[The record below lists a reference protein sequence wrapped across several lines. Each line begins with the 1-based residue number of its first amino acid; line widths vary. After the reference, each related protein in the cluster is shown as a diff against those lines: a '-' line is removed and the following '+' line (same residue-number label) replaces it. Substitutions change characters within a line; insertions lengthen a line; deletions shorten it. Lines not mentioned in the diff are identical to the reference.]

1 MTCAVLSELMPG
13 VLPSASSTLA
23 PKDHATDQYVE
34 CASEQWLMG
43 MPTGLPCFLS
53 TLPIVRSSSH
63 VLGGPSK
70 PAFLKWAMLYVPGNE
85 TQNQGTAFQPD
96 LVWQL
101 SAAKLYQPPPCL
113 PTFATRSSMVTS
125 RFS

>member
-1 MTCAVLSELMPG
+1 MTWTVLSETMPG

-23 PKDHATDQYVE
+23 PCDHATDQYVE

-43 MPTGLPCFLS
+43 IPIGLPCFFRTFPCL
-53 TLPIVRSSSH
+53 RSSSQ
-63 VLGGPSK
+63 VFGGWSN
-70 PAFLKWAMLYVPGNE
+70 PAFLKCAWLYVPGKE

-101 SAAKLYQPPPCL
+101 SIAKGYQPPP
-113 PTFATRSSMVTS
+113 
-125 RFS
+125 